1 MPHSSGG
8 ERTHDEPSPPSPA
21 SKGEEPPL
29 MKRFFKPVVVLAALL
44 VALTLPIYRAGPQ
57 GLAGLSVAER
67 TSRAAGPA
75 DSVGKPY
82 DLASLRILNL
92 TLQRIRDNY

>member
-8 ERTHDEPSPPSPA
+8 DRPHEPSPPSPA
-21 SKGEEPPL
+21 SEDEEPQL
-29 MKRFFKPVVVLAALL
+29 MKRFFKPIVVLAALL
-44 VALTLPIYRAGPQ
+44 VALILTVYRAGPS

-67 TSRAAGPA
+67 TSRAAGPSESA
-75 DSVGKPY
+75 KPY

-92 TLQRIRDNY
+92 TLQRIRDNYVD